1 MRGNCT
7 YNWLRWYATS
17 PSELKVGCAGISE
30 ATLQS
35 TNQAKFSYAGTSER
49 PDPLARR
56 HVPRKQ
62 TRLRHITS
70 LPPQQSMPRERWRQV
85 RHYSKIV
92 YLQLLTFIDRKAA
105 RQQRLRGAQTRE
117 PQDINFAFT
126 LPAPPAPRTTRSTVT
141 PSSSRAARVIPTRGR
156 GSSSSKRSGSTRK
169 RVEQKT
175 PSDGRAEKRQR
186 IDGAG
191 GDETA
196 GRRPKTPEREREGG
210 EDELSSINPV
220 ALGIDEEVTE
230 SPRNAPGSG
239 RRQHLS
245 SDPAERGT
253 PTKLKTP
260 RDATRRARESVR
272 AVPSPELD
280 AVDEIDELSP
290 DQPRTR
296 SGEQEVDELSPDQP
310 RARPGK
316 RQIAEEIL
324 DGDATRKPSR
334 RRRSAIEE
342 PDTLEAAEIPD
353 DDATKKRRRR
363 SALEGPDELEE
374 AGNIPN
380 TNTAKNRRRRSAAKE
395 PDTLEAE
402 ETPSTDT
409 SKKRR
414 QRTALEDPDTLE
426 EAENTPD
433 THAARGTKS
442 RRRRS
447 ALEEPDTLE
456 AEETPDADAAK
467 PPKSR
472 RRRSALE
479 QEPEERPQK
488 RREVA
493 EEIPDADEQE
503 EAEEIPITDAAKKLV
518 SQRRRRSALEEA
530 EQTRGKRRTSGKA
543 SPAKQRAPK
552 IRKPAGAK
560 RRGGVPVTAYRMTRH
575 DSDSGDDILNRAIPF
590 ASRSGVNAVDVLSQA
605 CDEFAGS
612 AVEALGRGLEG
623 AGSSA
628 ERREYR
634 TKLLAVEAF
643 AEEARWKLM
652 ELTICL
658 DAEYAVRKR
667 VRAVVKEKGELRAEL
682 MRLRA
687 ERERVALKMDT
698 ARIKHEEEG
707 KDNEVSFFS
716 QRYSSLLIFR
726 L

>member
-1 MRGNCT
+1 M
-7 YNWLRWYATS
+7 
-17 PSELKVGCAGISE
+17 
-30 ATLQS
+30 
-35 TNQAKFSYAGTSER
+35 
-49 PDPLARR
+49 
-56 HVPRKQ
+56 
-62 TRLRHITS
+62 
-70 LPPQQSMPRERWRQV
+70 
-85 RHYSKIV
+85 
-92 YLQLLTFIDRKAA
+92 
-105 RQQRLRGAQTRE
+105 
-117 PQDINFAFT
+117 
-126 LPAPPAPRTTRSTVT
+126 
-141 PSSSRAARVIPTRGR
+141 
-156 GSSSSKRSGSTRK
+156 
-169 RVEQKT
+169 
-175 PSDGRAEKRQR
+175 
-186 IDGAG
+186 AG

-196 GRRPKTPEREREGG
+196 GKRPKTPDREVG

-220 ALGIDEEVTE
+220 ALRIDEEVTE

-260 RDATRRARESVR
+260 RDATRRARGSVR

-296 SGEQEVDELSPDQP
+296 PGEQEVDELSPDQP
-310 RARPGK
+310 RTRPGK
-316 RQIAEEIL
+316 RQIVV
-324 DGDATRKPSR
+324 DGDATRKASR
-334 RRRSAIEE
+334 RRRSAIE
-342 PDTLEAAEIPD
+342 PDTIEAGEIDDDARRRSALEEADELEEAEIPD
-353 DDATKKRRRR
+353 DDARRRR
-363 SALEGPDELEE
+363 SALEEADELEE

-380 TNTAKNRRRRSAAKE
+380 TNTAKKCRRGPKE
-395 PDTLEAE
+395 PDSLEVE
-402 ETPSTDT
+402 EIPSTDT

-414 QRTALEDPDTLE
+414 
-426 EAENTPD
+426 
-433 THAARGTKS
+433 
-442 RRRRS
+442 RRS
-447 ALEEPDTLE
+447 ALAEPDTLE
-456 AEETPDADAAK
+456 ADADAAK
-467 PPKSR
+467 QPKSRRRSAIEEPNTLEADAAKQPKSR

-479 QEPEERPQK
+479 QEPEERSRK

-503 EAEEIPITDAAKKLV
+503 EAEEIPIADAAKKLV

-530 EQTRGKRRTSGKA
+530 EQTRGKRRTSAKA

-623 AGSSA
+623 AGSAA
-628 ERREYR
+628 ERHEYR

-652 ELTICL
+652 ELTISL

-707 KDNEVSFFS
+707 KDNEVCYFS
-716 QRYSSLLIFR
+716 SVTVRC
-726 L
+726 

>member
-1 MRGNCT
+1 M
-7 YNWLRWYATS
+7 AT
-17 PSELKVGCAGISE
+17 
-30 ATLQS
+30 
-35 TNQAKFSYAGTSER
+35 N
-49 PDPLARR
+49 
-56 HVPRKQ
+56 
-62 TRLRHITS
+62 
-70 LPPQQSMPRERWRQV
+70 
-85 RHYSKIV
+85 
-92 YLQLLTFIDRKAA
+92 RKAA

-169 RVEQKT
+169 RVEKKT

-186 IDGAG
+186 IDVAG

-196 GRRPKTPEREREGG
+196 GKRPKTPDREV

-220 ALGIDEEVTE
+220 ALRIDEEVTE

-239 RRQHLS
+239 RRQHFS
-245 SDPAERGT
+245 SDPAERAT

-260 RDATRRARESVR
+260 RDATRRAMESVR

-290 DQPRTR
+290 DQSRTR
-296 SGEQEVDELSPDQP
+296 PGEQEVDELSPDQP
-310 RARPGK
+310 RSRPGK
-316 RQIAEEIL
+316 RHIGE
-324 DGDATRKPSR
+324 DGDATRKASR
-334 RRRSAIEE
+334 RRRSAIE
-342 PDTLEAAEIPD
+342 PDTLEA
-353 DDATKKRRRR
+353 DDARRRR
-363 SALEGPDELEE
+363 SAFEEADEVEE

-380 TNTAKNRRRRSAAKE
+380 TNTAKKRRRRGAHKEADELEEADAAKKRRRGPKE

-402 ETPSTDT
+402 EIPSADT

-414 QRTALEDPDTLE
+414 RRSALADPDTLE
-426 EAENTPD
+426 AENIPD
-433 THAARGTKS
+433 AHEARGTKS
-442 RRRRS
+442 RRRQS
-447 ALEEPDTLE
+447 AIEEPDTLE
-456 AEETPDADAAK
+456 AEEIPDADAAK
-467 PPKSR
+467 QPKSR

-479 QEPEERPQK
+479 QEPEERPRK

-503 EAEEIPITDAAKKLV
+503 QAEEIPIADAAKKLV
-518 SQRRRRSALEEA
+518 SKRRRRSALEEV
-530 EQTRGKRRTSGKA
+530 EQTSGKRRTSGPPKA

-560 RRGGVPVTAYRMTRH
+560 RRGGVPVTAYRMTRQ

-612 AVEALGRGLEG
+612 AVEALGRGLER

-687 ERERVALKMDT
+687 EREQVALKMDT
-698 ARIKHEEEG
+698 ARIQHEEEG
-707 KDNEVSFFS
+707 KDNETLTSLSTTLHDVALAASLGRDIAS
-716 QRYSSLLIFR
+716 DDSLAGPPLPVVIDEVAAIASSKSREGGLLRR
-726 L
+726 LREFNGFLERVAGAVEGR